1 MQETESSKVQLSE
14 EGRRL
19 FRRFRFFY
27 IGLRT
32 FIYGFIW
39 TELVGGFEDERN
51 VTYLLLPFILML
63 ASFVLM
69 RVLSDMVFS
78 TPKEKLSMFLL
89 RISFFTTFG
98 LAFYQS
104 GRSTFILGMIES
116 LSAGL
121 LIFGVGSFLWWR
133 ARSDL
138 QPYYYD
144 VVYISDGQ
152 QLQDLGLYG
161 HLRHPGYLGEWL
173 CWCGGAVLINNIWAL
188 LVVPLVSALALSY
201 RVRQEEHLLKKELS
215 GYDHYCQSVKRLKW
229 I

>member
-1 MQETESSKVQLSE
+1 
-14 EGRRL
+14 
-19 FRRFRFFY
+19 
-27 IGLRT
+27 
-32 FIYGFIW
+32 
-39 TELVGGFEDERN
+39 
-51 VTYLLLPFILML
+51 
-63 ASFVLM
+63 M

-78 TPKEKLSMFLL
+78 TPKEKLSMFLCAL
-89 RISFFTTFG
+89 ASLHFWFG
-98 LAFYQS
+98 ILS
-104 GRSTFILGMIES
+104 IRRSTFILGMIES